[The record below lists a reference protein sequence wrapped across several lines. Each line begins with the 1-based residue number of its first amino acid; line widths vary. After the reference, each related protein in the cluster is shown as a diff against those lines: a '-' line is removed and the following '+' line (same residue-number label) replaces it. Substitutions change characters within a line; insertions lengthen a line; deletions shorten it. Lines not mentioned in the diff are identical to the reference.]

1 MKISISKEVKVGL
14 LAVIA
19 LVILF
24 IGFKFLKGI
33 DFFDPSNTYY
43 VVYDNVDGLTV
54 SNPVSVNGFR
64 VGRVN
69 EITLLQDGERT
80 RMLVA
85 LEIQEDLVL
94 YKGTEAVLVDE
105 NPVLGGKAIVLK
117 IRDSSALLTEQDTLQ
132 GVVDQAL
139 GDMLKEKA
147 DPIIAGVDTTLTKV
161 NNLLSDFSA
170 SGGKVDGALG
180 DFQATANELKFIVV
194 ENRRDINALTTNL
207 RLLSETLNDPETGVG
222 PFMVKMNMLA
232 DSLNDLKLKETV
244 ASASAAMQNIQEIT
258 RSIQQAE
265 GSLGMLIYNDSLYA
279 NLNQST
285 ESLNRLIL
293 DIKQNPGRYIDLDFS
308 LIGGRKK

>member
-1 MKISISKEVKVGL
+1 MKITKEVKVGL
-14 LAVIA
+14 LAVVA
-19 LVILF
+19 LAILF
-24 IGFKFLKGI
+24 VGFKFLKGI
-33 DFFDPSNTYY
+33 DFLDPSNTYY
-43 VVYDNVDGLTV
+43 VLYDDVDGLTV
-54 SNPVSVNGFR
+54 SNPVEVNGFR

-69 EITLLQDGERT
+69 EIKLLQDGERT
-80 RMLVA
+80 RMLVS
-85 LEIQEDLVL
+85 IDIKEDLIL
-94 YKGTEAVLVDE
+94 YHGTEAMLVDE
-105 NPVLGGKAIVLK
+105 NPVLGGKVIVLNIK
-117 IRDSSALLTEQDTLQ
+117 RGGGGVLSEKDTLV

-147 DPIIAGVDTTLTKV
+147 DPIIASVDTTLTKV
-161 NNLLSDFSA
+161 NNLLNDFSA

-207 RLLSETLNDPETGVG
+207 RQLSETLNNPQTGVA
-222 PFMVKMNMLA
+222 PFMVKMNQLA

-258 RSIQQAE
+258 RSLQQAE
-265 GSLGMLIYNDSLYA
+265 GSMGKLIYNDSLYA

-293 DIKQNPGRYIDLDFS
+293 DIQQNPGRYIDLRFS
-308 LIGGRKK
+308 LIGGGKK

>member
-1 MKISISKEVKVGL
+1 MKITKEVKVGL
-14 LAVIA
+14 LAVVA
-19 LVILF
+19 LAILF
-24 IGFKFLKGI
+24 VGFKFLKGI
-33 DFFDPSNTYY
+33 DFLDPSNTYY
-43 VVYDNVDGLTV
+43 VLYDDVDGLTV
-54 SNPVSVNGFR
+54 SNPVEVNGFR

-69 EITLLQDGERT
+69 EIKLLQDGERT
-80 RMLVA
+80 RMLVS
-85 LEIQEDLVL
+85 IDIKEDLVL
-94 YKGTEAVLVDE
+94 YHGTEAMLVDE
-105 NPVLGGKAIVLK
+105 NPVLGGKVIVLNIK
-117 IRDSSALLTEQDTLQ
+117 RGGGGVLSEKDTLV

-147 DPIIAGVDTTLTKV
+147 DPIIASVDTTLTKV
-161 NNLLSDFSA
+161 NNLLNDFSA

-207 RLLSETLNDPETGVG
+207 RQLSETLNNPQTGVA
-222 PFMVKMNMLA
+222 PFMVKMNQLA

-258 RSIQQAE
+258 RSLQQAE
-265 GSLGMLIYNDSLYA
+265 GSMGKLIYNDSLYA

-293 DIKQNPGRYIDLDFS
+293 DIQQNPGRYIDLRFS
-308 LIGGRKK
+308 LIGGGKK